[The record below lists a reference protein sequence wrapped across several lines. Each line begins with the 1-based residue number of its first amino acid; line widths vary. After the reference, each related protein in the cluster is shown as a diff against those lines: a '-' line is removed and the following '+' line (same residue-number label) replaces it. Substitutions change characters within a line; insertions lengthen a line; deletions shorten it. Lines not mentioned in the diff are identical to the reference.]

1 MDDQCSEVNKKAVLV
16 SYIPDQY
23 IDGSC
28 IKEGGGNG
36 SIKYYCVEENW
47 VFFLY

>member
-1 MDDQCSEVNKKAVLV
+1 MDDQCSEVKIKAEPV

-28 IKEGGGNG
+28 IPGGGG
-36 SIKYYCVEENW
+36 
-47 VFFLY
+47 L